1 MLLNDVALMEHRI
14 TLAGA
19 MGGLLAH
26 AGRRLDPTYLMGV
39 TGHAFRLTLDLVVS
53 PSAPAELNFHE
64 VFPLWERLGCWF
76 KRVAARPADAG
87 FEEVRSE
94 VIERVA
100 RSVEADRPAVAYDL
114 LGSGEYG
121 LVVGVEGDRWA
132 CLTQSSPTE
141 PRWMEVP
148 AWPPAEHAAFTRAE
162 VITLLDLA
170 PEFDRRAAEVAS
182 LRFAVDHFWAPPS
195 RDMWLQHGR
204 QAYQFWRTTLATTS
218 LPLHGPEP
226 GRGHSY
232 NLAVLHAA
240 RSDAAAYLE
249 QIAQRYPEAGSL
261 PRAAEAYRRVAQALE
276 EAVSL
281 VPYPGSG
288 LPERRGAVAACLERA
303 LAAETE
309 GIEAIERALR
319 ALR

>member
-1 MLLNDVALMEHRI
+1 MLLNDVALMEHRV

-19 MGGLLAH
+19 LGGLLTH
-26 AGRRLDPTYLMGV
+26 AGRRLEPTYLMGV
-39 TGHAFRLTLDLVVS
+39 SGHAFRLTLDLVVS
-53 PSAPAELNFHE
+53 PSAPTELNFHE
-64 VFPLWERLGCWF
+64 VIPLWERLGCWL
-76 KRVAARPADAG
+76 KRGAARPVDPG
-87 FEEVRSE
+87 YSEVRAE

-100 RSVEADRPAVAYDL
+100 RSVEDGRPAVVYDL

-121 LVVGVEGDRWA
+121 LVVGIDGDRWA
-132 CLTQSSPTE
+132 CLTQSYPVE
-141 PRWMEVP
+141 PRWMDV
-148 AWPPAEHAAFTRAE
+148 ADWPPAEHAAFTRAE
-162 VITLLDLA
+162 VITLLDIA
-170 PEFDRRAAEVAS
+170 PDFDRRAAEVAS

-249 QIAQRYPEAGSL
+249 QLAARYPEADTL
-261 PRAAEAYRRVAQALE
+261 PRAAEAYRRVVEALA

-281 VPYPGSG
+281 APYPGAG
-288 LPERRGAVAACLERA
+288 LVERRAALAACLERA
-303 LAAETE
+303 LAAETQ
-309 GIEAIERALR
+309 GVEAIERALR